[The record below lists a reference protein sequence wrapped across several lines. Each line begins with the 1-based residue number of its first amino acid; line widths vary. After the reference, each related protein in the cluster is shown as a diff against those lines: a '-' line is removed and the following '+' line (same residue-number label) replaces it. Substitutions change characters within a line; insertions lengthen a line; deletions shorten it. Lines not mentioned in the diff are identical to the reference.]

1 MHERILAIPGAINL
15 RDFGG
20 YLTDDG
26 RHVRMGQLFR
36 SGALAHLDSEGQRA
50 FADLGI
56 ALICDLRRDEERH
69 EEPTPTPLA
78 SSAGAPARLEIPI
91 DPGSAIA
98 LRAGMVDDTL
108 TAQQRIDF
116 MVQINHELARDHAED
131 YARMFEGLLALEQGG
146 FLVHC
151 AAGKDRTGFAC
162 ALILHT
168 LGVPEHR
175 VMEDYLLT
183 NTTMDY
189 ERFLLPKL
197 RARYGEAIALDRES
211 VMALAGVRPE
221 YLRAAYAAIEADF
234 EGVEHYIEDAIGLDS
249 AGRDRLRR
257 RYLS

>member
-1 MHERILAIPGAINL
+1 MHERIIDIPGAINL

-20 YLTDDG
+20 YMTEDG
-26 RHVRMGQLFR
+26 RHVRMGRLFR
-36 SGALAHLDSEGQRA
+36 SGALAHLDADGQAA
-50 FADLGI
+50 FARLGI
-56 ALICDLRRDEERH
+56 TLICDLRRDEERH
-69 EEPTPTPLA
+69 EEPTPMPHGTP
-78 SSAGAPARLEIPI
+78 SRLEIPI

-98 LRAGMVDDTL
+98 LRAGMVDTTL
-108 TAQQRIDF
+108 TAKQRIDF
-116 MVQINHELARDHAED
+116 MVQINHELARDHTED
-131 YARMFEGLLALEQGG
+131 YARMFEGLLALEDGG

-168 LGVPEHR
+168 LGVPEHT

-197 RARYGEAIALDRES
+197 RARYGDEIALDRES
-211 VMALAGVRPE
+211 IMALAGVRPE

-234 EGVEHYIEDAIGLDS
+234 EGVEHYIEDAIGLD
-249 AGRDRLRR
+249 AGARDRLRA
-257 RYLS
+257 RYLA